1 MSGDQ
6 LAATSFGDPNAQP
19 PTPRQ
24 TPTCV
29 AFPSP
34 DFETPQLFQKTPF
47 EDGGTSRHS
56 SSSWTSGPGNDISP
70 FSSTAPVHAAESHLF
85 RNEPAKATHGVC
97 DCDQRPKL
105 GPSTPKQASTA
116 PATYAD
122 RNTSAVGKQGDRK
135 PPSGPTATTMQ
146 DDQGFGHPDFLGAT
160 ATPHQQHSGDLTAA
174 FAASG
179 HDVFGYPLRSVWD
192 PLSAARADPSRNRLF
207 DWNSNP
213 ALFQDP
219 TVTAMAN
226 NVAAN
231 GVPQPS
237 AEIPVSGDL
246 AGPYLA
252 GSDAA
257 FTLSPSGGVDPG
269 LLFSRPPSSGMD
281 VSFNQAGHADPAE
294 TSRTRTCSA
303 ECCVRPSIKLGPVG
317 SDFPLKLHHRL
328 TSLSSIPESNG
339 PRTRTSVK
347 FTIDARGRAH
357 AETTTVAEESSPMR
371 RASRDSGSSGRRA
384 PAVLGSSGSDDSDTD
399 DEPIIIQ
406 AATLRDESEAETVVD
421 SRSDREGSAGDAASE
436 LRKMVEDRQ
445 NKRVASQRAQRMGS
459 SSANGTFEWGGAS
472 VVSPTHITDAIPTP
486 LTGGRRLN
494 IRCICHRNDQG
505 SAADTF
511 MVQCEACEMWLH
523 GRCTK
528 ITRREM
534 PPVYICAFCA
544 NTPNMRGGRLR
555 DTGRAGSSSVAM
567 GSGMASS
574 SHGHGHGHGHGT
586 SPLAH
591 KSFKSF
597 R

>member
-1 MSGDQ
+1 
-6 LAATSFGDPNAQP
+6 
-19 PTPRQ
+19 
-24 TPTCV
+24 
-29 AFPSP
+29 
-34 DFETPQLFQKTPF
+34 
-47 EDGGTSRHS
+47 
-56 SSSWTSGPGNDISP
+56 
-70 FSSTAPVHAAESHLF
+70 
-85 RNEPAKATHGVC
+85 
-97 DCDQRPKL
+97 
-105 GPSTPKQASTA
+105 
-116 PATYAD
+116 
-122 RNTSAVGKQGDRK
+122 
-135 PPSGPTATTMQ
+135 MQ

-160 ATPHQQHSGDLTAA
+160 TTPHQQHSGDLTAA

-179 HDVFGYPLRSVWD
+179 HDVFGYPLSAGAAPASYWD
-192 PLSAARADPSRNRLF
+192 PSVSMTAMDLDFAQAAASGILFQPPAQTHRGIDSF

-231 GVPQPS
+231 GVPQSVNQESVQPPAKKGRPLAPKPS
-237 AEIPVSGDL
+237 RPSDEIPVSGDL

-281 VSFNQAGHADPAE
+281 VGFNQAGHAEAAPRLAEPAPVAPSSADPLRRSFSYKEPTRRGRREPASSPIKNTHPRNGLQRSFSE
-294 TSRTRTCSA
+294 SRGKRQLPPLAPAATRQASQGGGSGA
-303 ECCVRPSIKLGPVG
+303 ASGRPSSSGRSGRI
-317 SDFPLKLHHRL
+317 SPLKLHHRL

-357 AETTTVAEESSPMR
+357 AETTTVAEEPSPMR
-371 RASRDSGSSGRRA
+371 RASRDSGSSGGRRA

-399 DEPIIIQ
+399 DEPIIIPSRNSSFALPDPRKPVGSIFSSGASGRKKKNPQ
-406 AATLRDESEAETVVD
+406 VRASFSFNGRGLSPGDESEAETVVD

-511 MVQCEACEMWLH
+511 MVQW
-523 GRCTK
+523 
-528 ITRREM
+528 
-534 PPVYICAFCA
+534 
-544 NTPNMRGGRLR
+544 
-555 DTGRAGSSSVAM
+555 
-567 GSGMASS
+567 
-574 SHGHGHGHGHGT
+574 
-586 SPLAH
+586 
-591 KSFKSF
+591 
-597 R
+597 